1 MDNQIIQKKYCLY
14 ARKSS
19 EEDERQALSID
30 SQIKEMMQIAE
41 KEGLDIVDIKKESHS
56 AKESSKRDV
65 FNSIISDLKN
75 KKFNSILTWNT
86 DRLSRNAG
94 DLGSL
99 IDLVDKNLLVEIK
112 TYNQVFKN
120 TPNDKFMLMIL
131 GGQAKL
137 ENDNKSINV
146 KRGLRAK
153 VEQGLWPAVAPT
165 GYLNDLRKDRTGCI
179 HLDPDRSNIIREIF
193 EKVAYDNYSG
203 RKIFNWL
210 KDINFKTKSGKDF
223 SLSNIYLMLN
233 NTFYYGYF
241 EYP

>member
-30 SQIKEMMQIAE
+30 SQIKEMIQIAE
-41 KEGLDIVDIKKESHS
+41 KEELEI
-56 AKESSKRDV
+56 
-65 FNSIISDLKN
+65 
-75 KKFNSILTWNT
+75 
-86 DRLSRNAG
+86 
-94 DLGSL
+94 
-99 IDLVDKNLLVEIK
+99 VDKNLLVEIK

-120 TPNDKFMLMIL
+120 TPNDKFMLIIL
-131 GGQAKL
+131 GGQTKL

-179 HLDPDRSNIIREIF
+179 HLDPDRWNIVREIF

-210 KDINFKTKSGKDF
+210 KNINFKTKSGKDF

>member
-1 MDNQIIQKKYCLY
+1 MDNQIIPKKYCLY

-30 SQIKEMMQIAE
+30 SQIKEMLQIAE
-41 KEGLDIVDIKKESHS
+41 KEGLEIVDIKKESHS

-65 FNSIISDLKN
+65 FNSIIKDLKD

-179 HLDPDRSNIIREIF
+179 HLDPDRWSIIREVF

>member
-41 KEGLDIVDIKKESHS
+41 KEGLEIVDIKKESHS
-56 AKESSKRDV
+56 AKESSKRDI

-75 KKFNSILTWNT
+75 KKFNSLLTWNT

-99 IDLVDKNLLVEIK
+99 IDLVDKNLLIEIK

-179 HLDPDRSNIIREIF
+179 HLDPDRWNIIREIF

>member
-1 MDNQIIQKKYCLY
+1 MDNQIIHKKYCLY

-30 SQIKEMMQIAE
+30 SQIKEMLQIAE
-41 KEGLDIVDIKKESHS
+41 KEGLEIVDIKKESHS

-65 FNSIISDLKN
+65 FNSIISDLKD

-99 IDLVDKNLLVEIK
+99 IDLIDKNLLVEIK

-165 GYLNDLRKDRTGCI
+165 GYLNDLRKDRTGYI
-179 HLDPDRSNIIREIF
+179 HLDPDRWKVVREIF

-210 KDINFKTKSGKDF
+210 KNINFKTKSGKDF

>member
-1 MDNQIIQKKYCLY
+1 MYININIPQGYKIIIFASLINYLKNKKMDNQIIQKKYCLY

-30 SQIKEMMQIAE
+30 SQIKEMIQIAE
-41 KEGLDIVDIKKESHS
+41 KEELEI
-56 AKESSKRDV
+56 
-65 FNSIISDLKN
+65 
-75 KKFNSILTWNT
+75 
-86 DRLSRNAG
+86 
-94 DLGSL
+94 
-99 IDLVDKNLLVEIK
+99 VDKNLLVEIK

-120 TPNDKFMLMIL
+120 TPNDKFMLIIL
-131 GGQAKL
+131 GGQTKL

-179 HLDPDRSNIIREIF
+179 HLDPDRWNIVREIF

-210 KDINFKTKSGKDF
+210 KNINFKTKSGKDF